1 MVNIALSFVIYT
13 NIYFHLGLTF
23 IANITLKNPLELIYL
38 QQIKDIKDLCILGNT
53 CSIITLVLIS

>member
-13 NIYFHLGLTF
+13 NIYFNLGLTF
-23 IANITLKNPLELIYL
+23 IVNITLKNPLELIYL

-53 CSIITLVLIS
+53 FFIITLVLIS